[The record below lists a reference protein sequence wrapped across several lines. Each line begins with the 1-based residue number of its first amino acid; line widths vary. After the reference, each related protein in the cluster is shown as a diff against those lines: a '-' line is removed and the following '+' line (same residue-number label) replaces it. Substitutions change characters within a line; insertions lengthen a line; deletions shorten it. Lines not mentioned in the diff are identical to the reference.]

1 MQLGVKDVAG
11 LLNVSEKTVYRWIDD
26 GKLPGYRISG
36 QYRFNRAELLA
47 WATANRIQASSGI
60 FLEPESDGAATPT
73 IEGSLKSG
81 GIHYRVNGHDVSTAL
96 RTAVSLLH
104 LQPEV
109 DREFLLQMLLAREGM
124 ASTGIGG
131 GIAIPHI
138 RNPIVLHLPQPM
150 LSICFLEAP
159 IDFGALDGEPVQVLF
174 LLVCPSVKTHLQ
186 LMSQVAFALRDP
198 SFLKVIQQQGSREQ
212 IMDGIRQ
219 LQIQSPVPQ
228 SCVVSPR

>member
-60 FLEPESDGAATPT
+60 YLEPESDGATPPT
-73 IEGSLKSG
+73 LEGSLKSG
-81 GIHYRVNGHDVSTAL
+81 GIHYRVNGHDVPTAL

-124 ASTGIGG
+124 ASTGVGG

-150 LSICFLEAP
+150 LSLSFLEAP
-159 IDFGALDGEPVQVLF
+159 IDFGAMDGESVRVLF

-198 SFLKVIQQQGSREQ
+198 IFLSVIQQQGSREE
-212 IMDGIRQ
+212 IVDAIRR
-219 LQIQSPVPQ
+219 LPNRYPSPQ
-228 SCVVSPR
+228 SSVAPAR